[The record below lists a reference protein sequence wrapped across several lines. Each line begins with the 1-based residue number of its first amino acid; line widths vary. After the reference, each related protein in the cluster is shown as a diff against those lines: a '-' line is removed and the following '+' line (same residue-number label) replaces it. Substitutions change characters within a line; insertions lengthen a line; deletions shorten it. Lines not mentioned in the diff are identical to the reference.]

1 MHIEIKTEIPGPN
14 SRALME
20 RRRASVARG
29 PFHATPVFVARA
41 HGAIVEDVD
50 GNRLLDFASGIAVV
64 NLGHTPD
71 AVVAAIR
78 EQAGSLI
85 HSSFNVAP
93 YEAYVALAERLNQ
106 VVPGDFPKKTFLC
119 NSGAEA
125 VENAVKIARAH
136 TRRQGVVCFD
146 HAFHG
151 RTQLALTLTA
161 KLTYRDGFAPFA
173 PEVYRAPFPY
183 AYRSDDADVGEA
195 SFRALDELVTHHIG
209 RRNTAA
215 IILEPVLGE
224 GGFIDAPIPYLR
236 RLREYCTEHGIVLIL
251 DEIQTGFGRTGT
263 LFACEQYGVVPDL
276 ITLAKGLGSGLP
288 IAAVTGRAE
297 MMDAPSEGGIG
308 GTYGGNPVA
317 CAAALA
323 VLDAFADGALLARA
337 RALGDSLRVRLE
349 GFRDRFRGIGE
360 VRGRG
365 PMLGI
370 ELVKDRGTKEPDK
383 HAATALARYCYE
395 HGLIVLTA
403 GTHGN
408 VLRLLMPL
416 VIDDEQ
422 LAEGLAV
429 LERGFMALE
438 ARGVA

>member
-1 MHIEIKTEIPGPN
+1 MHISLKTEVPGPK

-20 RRRASVARG
+20 RRRQHVARG

-64 NLGHTPD
+64 NLGHTPE

-78 EQAGSLI
+78 EQAGSVL
-85 HSSFNVAP
+85 HSSFNVVP
-93 YEAYVALAERLNQ
+93 YEGYVALAERINRAT
-106 VVPGDFPKKTFLC
+106 PGDHPKKTFLC

-125 VENAVKIARAH
+125 VENAVKIARAY
-136 TRRQGVVCFD
+136 TGRQAVVCFD

-151 RTQLALTLTA
+151 RTQLALTLTS
-161 KLTYRDGFAPFA
+161 KLTYRNGFAPFA

-183 AYRSDDADVGEA
+183 AYRCSEPDVTEA
-195 SFRALDELVTHHIG
+195 SMRALDELITHQIG
-209 RRNTAA
+209 RHNTAA
-215 IILEPVLGE
+215 IVIEPVLGE
-224 GGFIDAPIPYLR
+224 GGFIDAPIPYLK
-236 RLREYCTEHGIVLIL
+236 RLREYATEHKIVLIL

-276 ITLAKGLGSGLP
+276 MAIAKGLGSGLP
-288 IAAVTGRAE
+288 ISAVTGRAE
-297 MMDAPSEGGIG
+297 IMDAPGDGGIG

-323 VLDAFADGALLARA
+323 VFDAFEADGGALLRRA
-337 RALGDSLRVRLE
+337 HALGEALGQRLE
-349 GFRDRFRGIGE
+349 AWRDRYRGIGD

-370 ELVKDRGTKEPDK
+370 EFVKDRVTKEPDK
-383 HAATALARYCYE
+383 AFASALARYCYE

-403 GTHGN
+403 GTYSN
-408 VLRLLMPL
+408 VVRLLMPL
-416 VIDDEQ
+416 SIEDDE

-429 LERGFMALE
+429 MEAGLLELGGTE
-438 ARGVA
+438 